1 MVLWSDKLSSV
12 FHENINFDHVTPF
25 AVEPLD
31 IRGKTARLGETI
43 NAILGRHNYPEPVSR
58 LLGEAI
64 VLTVLLGAS
73 IKFEGRFQLQARS
86 DGAVDLIVVDFDA
99 PDRIRGYARFDAER
113 LALSQATNTPI
124 LGRGLLG
131 LTIDQG
137 QDMSQYQG
145 IVALDGQGLEAAAQQ
160 YFIQSEQIPTRVR
173 LAVGSLTLPDFSG
186 ETRSSWRAGG
196 MIIQFLPA
204 GVHRQVVR
212 DLHPGDAPEGTA
224 YAESDD
230 EDTWREAQLLLST
243 VGDDELLDP
252 EISDNDLL
260 YRLFHQHG
268 VRVFDSQFV
277 VDKCRCSEERIVG
290 MLNSFSIEERTSMV
304 GDDGVIGVA
313 CEFCSTHY
321 RVNPGDIG
329 LPS

>member
-1 MVLWSDKLSSV
+1 MVLWSDKLSLD
-12 FHENINFDHVTPF
+12 FHENRNFDLVTPF

-43 NAILGRHNYPEPVSR
+43 NAILARHNYPEPVSK

-73 IKFEGRFQLQARS
+73 LKFEGRFQLQARS
-86 DGAVDLIVVDFDA
+86 DGAVDLLVVDFDA

-113 LALSQATNTPI
+113 VALAQDTNAPL
-124 LGRGLLG
+124 LGQGLLG

-160 YFIQSEQIPTRVR
+160 YFLQSEQIPTRVR
-173 LAVGSLTLPDFSG
+173 LAVGSLTRPDFAG
-186 ETRSSWRAGG
+186 GIQSSWRAGG
-196 MIIQFLPA
+196 MIIQFLPTA
-204 GVHRQVVR
+204 DHRQIVR
-212 DLHPGDAPEGTA
+212 DLHPGDAPEGII
-224 YAESDD
+224 YSENND
-230 EDTWREAQLLLST
+230 EDIWREAQLLLST

-252 EISDNDLL
+252 EVSDNSLL

-268 VRVFDSQFV
+268 VRVFEPQFI

-290 MLNSFSIEERTSMV
+290 MLNSFSIDERTSMV
-304 GDDGVIGVA
+304 GDDGVIGVT

-329 LPS
+329 LSS